1 MTGRPAP
8 AIVILGNGSLATARR
23 IQQRYPDAV
32 IHGLAGRVDGAD
44 HDYQEFGAT
53 LRELYQQDTPIIAL
67 CAAGI
72 VIRTLAPLLLEKGAE
87 PPVLAVAEDGSA
99 VVPLLGGL
107 GGVNVLAREIAAAL
121 DVAAAITTSGE
132 LRFGTCL
139 LNPPSGYALGDL
151 ELGKR
156 FVSDLLA
163 GEAVRIEGPAPW
175 LAEAQLPEDRQ
186 ARLAIHVGHAERQPN
201 ANELLIYPRNVLVAV
216 TARPD
221 LASIVRSALHEANIA
236 LPALA
241 CVLASESDMA
251 NPVLREAALELG
263 VPLRFS
269 ARSGTVL
276 EQVRDT
282 LPSLLTSIEVNDSMA
297 IAVAAEPLDPGLIG
311 RPRGRLAVIGL
322 GPGAAEL
329 MVPAVKA
336 ELARANDVLGY
347 ETYVRMAGPFRADQV
362 MHCTDNREEMQ
373 RARHAFELAASGRS
387 VVVVSSGDP
396 GVFAMAA
403 AVLEALHESAD
414 TAWHNVELEMLPGVS
429 ASLATAAQAGAL
441 HFFAVVG
448 AVHDLIGTER
458 PSHAHI
464 GFVAKNVIGP
474 RQFGFHR
481 RHHQLGRTRA
491 QADHCQTATRT
502 ADMLGVQWLVG
513 DGDGNPIANGQRRQQ
528 LRHGVLGQHADALC
542 RRGKTQGH
550 AQFKGR
556 FAQGRTGHVAVSGQ
570 QAGHRLRG
578 DSGLVQRLA
587 NLRRQVF
594 IPPAAARHQHT
605 TRVDQQFI
613 GRRFSLGGAHMNAQ
627 ARVLILR
634 QPSLGQ
640 PRRGPFD
647 AHAFTAQQVGNKTFA
662 QLQVRQGIAAG
673 RVQQAGAKPQFA
685 TGGDGRHHAQS
696 GGDFPRQ
703 HIDPAQ
709 TTEQR
714 HHGAAV
720 FGDGQHRWFGA
731 FFQ

>member
-1 MTGRPAP
+1 MGRPAP

-44 HDYQEFGAT
+44 RTYTEFGAT

-163 GEAVRIEGPAPW
+163 GESVRIEGPAPW
-175 LAEAQLPEDRQ
+175 LAEAQLPENQQ

-216 TARPD
+216 TTGTAEAIR
-221 LASIVRSALHEANIA
+221 AALHDANIA
-236 LPALA
+236 VQSLA
-241 CVLASESDMA
+241 CLLADERDMA
-251 NPVLREAALELG
+251 NSALREAALELG
-263 VPLRFS
+263 VPLRFG
-269 ARSGTVL
+269 ARSGTAL
-276 EQVRDT
+276 EQGRDAV
-282 LPSLLTSIEVNDSMA
+282 PALLTAIEVDGSMA
-297 IAVAAEPLDPGLIG
+297 IVVAAEPLDPLLIG

-373 RARHAFELAASGRS
+373 RARHAFELAAQGRS

-403 AVLEALHESAD
+403 AVLEALHESSDAN
-414 TAWHNVELEMLPGVS
+414 WHNVDLEILPGVS
-429 ASLATAAQAGAL
+429 ASLATAAQAGAPL
-441 HFFAVVG
+441 G
-448 AVHDLIGTER
+448 HDFCVMSLSDNLKPWSIIEKRLDLASQADLALAFYNPISRSR
-458 PSHAHI
+458 PW
-464 GFVAKNVIGP
+464 
-474 RQFGFHR
+474 
-481 RHHQLGRTRA
+481 QLGRALEIVA
-491 QADHCQTATRT
+491 QHRT
-502 ADMLGVQWLVG
+502 AATPV
-513 DGDGNPIANGQRRQQ
+513 
-528 LRHGVLGQHADALC
+528 VLGRD
-542 RRGKTQGH
+542 
-550 AQFKGR
+550 
-556 FAQGRTGHVAVSGQ
+556 
-570 QAGHRLRG
+570 
-578 DSGLVQRLA
+578 
-587 NLRRQVF
+587 
-594 IPPAAARHQHT
+594 
-605 TRVDQQFI
+605 I
-613 GRRFSLGGAHMNAQ
+613 GRPGQTLRVTTLGQLTPDQVDM
-627 ARVLILR
+627 RTMVLIG
-634 QPSLGQ
+634 SS
-640 PRRGPFD
+640 
-647 AHAFTAQQVGNKTFA
+647 TTCV
-662 QLQVRQGIAAG
+662 
-673 RVQQAGAKPQFA
+673 
-685 TGGDGRHHAQS
+685 
-696 GGDFPRQ
+696 FPRAEGGEWVYT
-703 HIDPAQ
+703 P
-709 TTEQR
+709 R
-714 HHGAAV
+714 WY
-720 FGDGQHRWFGA
+720 GDKPVG
-731 FFQ
+731 